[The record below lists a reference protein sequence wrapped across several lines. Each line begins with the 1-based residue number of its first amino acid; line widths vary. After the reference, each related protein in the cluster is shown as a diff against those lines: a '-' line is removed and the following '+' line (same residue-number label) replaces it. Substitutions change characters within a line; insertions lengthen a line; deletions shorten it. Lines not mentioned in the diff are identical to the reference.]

1 MLPFNAM
8 TRSFFLK
15 IVCFTTLLS
24 FLPYTGL
31 GLYSLIQVKSLSNR
45 ITEEQTRTA
54 IDGVLAQKLA
64 LLEKEAELNQAEFI
78 RIETALNLLQ
88 KQAEYIFTYSKPDG
102 GAHIALKRTKEG
114 YMAYPDH
121 KNASLFLS
129 SIAPLSP
136 RLRTDLETAAQ
147 LEPLLKEI
155 SRSEPSV
162 KAAFFCFSESGF
174 LIYPPIN
181 LEYEVS
187 LGQLPTDMHVQDYE
201 FYYIADAAHNP
212 DKGVIW
218 TRPYEDLT
226 HWKWVVTA
234 SAPVYLP
241 NGQLRGVLG
250 IDFPL
255 DHIVAKFLS
264 LTFSEP
270 NAFAFITGEQ
280 GQLIAS
286 NQSKTGHTISDHS
299 TSGLFDSNN
308 RLISPIPEAGT
319 KTKGVRKISSAN
331 GDAYLLFAPIS
342 NSGWTMNFYV
352 PEADIAEP
360 IAAQAAK
367 QTDTQLKNF
376 IFQLLFFLIV
386 GAVLLVLFS
395 YRFSRTVTEPV
406 KRLTTAI
413 QKSGE
418 GYYRQQIEV
427 TSQDEIGNLTHT
439 FNWMSHTI
447 QQLISELK
455 RRADQLEE
463 KIGERTRDLQIANER
478 LLEMYKRLKHSEQ
491 ARSEL
496 IVQISHDLK
505 TPLTS
510 IKGYLQALAAYELTP
525 EKEEEFM
532 RTVLARTNHTIQLID
547 DLFELSSL
555 EIHASAL
562 QKEWL
567 TFDFLLDYALDMAI
581 KEAEELNIEV
591 RTNYPS
597 DLPLIFVDPAKMNRA
612 LVNILGNAIKYSRE
626 KELIRIHIVCYEK
639 DGQVVAEITDNG
651 MGISEENMKNIFSMF
666 YREPKAKEVN
676 QTGSGLGTSIAKK
689 IIEKHGG
696 DISIV
701 TTSDVGT
708 TIRISLPCETDTEE
722 SVG

>member
-1 MLPFNAM
+1 MQLFNAM

-31 GLYSLIQVKSLSNR
+31 GLYSLIQVKLLSNR

-64 LLEKEAELNQAEFI
+64 LLEKEAELNQAEFT

-88 KQAEYIFTYSKPDG
+88 KQAEYIFAFSKPDSG
-102 GAHIALKRTKEG
+102 VHIALKQTREG
-114 YMAYPDH
+114 YLTYPNS

-129 SIAPLSP
+129 SAVSP
-136 RLRTDLETAAQ
+136 SARLQTDLEVAVQ

-155 SRSEPSV
+155 PRSEPSV
-162 KAAFFCFSESGF
+162 KAAFFCFSESGI

-181 LEYEVS
+181 VEYEVS
-187 LGQLPTDMHVQDYE
+187 LGQLPPDLRVQNYE

-212 DKGVIW
+212 GKGVIW

-234 SAPVYLP
+234 STPVYLP

-255 DHIVAKFLS
+255 DHIVDKFLS

-270 NAFAFITGEQ
+270 NALAFITGEQ

-286 NQSKTGHTISDHS
+286 NQSRSGHTISTHS
-299 TSGLFDSNN
+299 MPGLFDSNG
-308 RLISPIPEAGT
+308 RLVQPVREARA
-319 KTKGVRKISSAN
+319 KTKGVRKIPSAN
-331 GDAYLLFAPIS
+331 GDAYLLFASIP

-352 PEADIAEP
+352 PEVDIAEP
-360 IAAQAAK
+360 IVTQATK
-367 QTDTQLKNF
+367 QTDMQLKKF
-376 IFQLLFFLIV
+376 IFQLLFFLVV

-413 QKSGE
+413 KKSGE

-427 TSQDEIGNLTHT
+427 TSRDEIGNLTHT
-439 FNWMSHTI
+439 FNWMSDTI

-455 RRADQLEE
+455 KRADQLEE
-463 KIGERTRDLQIANER
+463 KVEERTRDLQTANKR
-478 LLEMYKRLKHSEQ
+478 LMEMYDRLKHSES

-555 EIHASAL
+555 EIHTSVL

-567 TFDFLLDYALDMAI
+567 TLDFLLDYALDMAI
-581 KEAEELNIEV
+581 KEAEELNIEA
-591 RTNYPS
+591 RTDYPP

-612 LVNILGNAIKYSRE
+612 LVNILGNAIKYSRR
-626 KELIRIHIVCYEK
+626 KELIRIHIVCYEEN
-639 DGQVVAEITDNG
+639 GQVVAEITDNG

-676 QTGSGLGTSIAKK
+676 RTGSGLGTSIAKK

-696 DISIV
+696 EISIA

-708 TIRISLPCETDTEE
+708 TIRIVLPCGTEAEE
-722 SVG
+722 SAG